1 MNRKKEYK
9 LEALSEISGIY
20 ACDLQGGNLNMKTG
34 RTLADLIREQIQL
47 ERETAKKF
55 GTLEPRLDNPA
66 ARLLVREM
74 QLDTKKHAEI
84 LESAL
89 KVIGGPKSFWELTID
104 IDADKRVVKKELED
118 HIRAEEKMMHQIEE
132 ELKKTDDEALKL
144 LLKHFAEDE
153 RKHHGNLKTI
163 LDKAYRIDI

>member
-1 MNRKKEYK
+1 
-9 LEALSEISGIY
+9 
-20 ACDLQGGNLNMKTG
+20 MKIE

-47 ERETAKKF
+47 EKETAKKF
-55 GTLEPRLDNPA
+55 SMLEPRLDSPA
-66 ARLLVREM
+66 ARLLIREV

-89 KVIGGPKSFWELTID
+89 KVMGGPKSFWELTVD
-104 IDADKRVVKKELED
+104 IDADKRVVRKELEN
-118 HIRAEEKMMHQIEE
+118 HMKAEERMMRQIEE

-144 LLKHFAEDE
+144 LLRHFAEDE

-163 LDKAYRIDI
+163 LDKAHKTEI

>member
-1 MNRKKEYK
+1 
-9 LEALSEISGIY
+9 
-20 ACDLQGGNLNMKTG
+20 MKTG
-34 RTLADLIREQIQL
+34 KALADLIREQIQL
-47 ERETAKKF
+47 EKETAKKF
-55 GTLEPRLDNPA
+55 STLEPRIDSPA
-66 ARLLVREM
+66 ARLLIREM

-89 KVIGGPKSFWELTID
+89 KVMDGPKSFWEFTLD
-104 IDADKRVVKKELED
+104 IDADKRVVRKELED
-118 HIRAEEKMMHQIEE
+118 HMKAEERMMHQIEE

-163 LDKAYRIDI
+163 LDKAYRTEI

>member
-1 MNRKKEYK
+1 
-9 LEALSEISGIY
+9 
-20 ACDLQGGNLNMKTG
+20 MKTEKA
-34 RTLADLIREQIQL
+34 LADLVREQIKL
-47 ERETAKKF
+47 EKETAKKF
-55 GTLEPRLDNPA
+55 STLETRLDSPA
-66 ARLLVREM
+66 ARLLIREM

-89 KVIGGPKSFWELTID
+89 KVMGGPKSFWELTLD

-118 HIRAEEKMMHQIEE
+118 HIKAEKRMMQQIEE

-153 RKHHGNLKTI
+153 KKHHGNLKTI
-163 LDKAYRIDI
+163 LDKAYRIEI